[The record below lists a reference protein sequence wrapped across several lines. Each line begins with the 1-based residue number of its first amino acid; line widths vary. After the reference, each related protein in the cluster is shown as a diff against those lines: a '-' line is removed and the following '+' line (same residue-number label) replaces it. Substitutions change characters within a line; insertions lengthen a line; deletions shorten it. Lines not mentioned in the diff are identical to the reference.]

1 MINYDEFTKEN
12 IKYHNRNWS
21 WISDNPYRIL
31 IFGGSR
37 SGKTNALPNL
47 IKQQD
52 DDYSIIDKVHLCYRP
67 TWSKISTSYY
77 KIWKNGIEN
86 LENPRFF
93 LNTQIIYRMST
104 KYNPSTTQEYNPS
117 RKCNVSIIV
126 FDDIIADMIT
136 NKNLIQ

>member
-52 DDYSIIDKVHLCYRP
+52 GDYSIIDKVHLCYRP

-77 KIWKNGIEN
+77 KIWKNRIEYSN
-86 LENPRFF
+86 NILFEYSNNIQDVYKVQP
-93 LNTQIIYRMST
+93 
-104 KYNPSTTQEYNPS
+104 KYNPRVQSKQE
-117 RKCNVSIIV
+117 
-126 FDDIIADMIT
+126 M
-136 NKNLIQ
+136 